1 MLDPITALSVAGVV
15 VQFVEIS
22 IKIVSKG
29 YKISKSANGALAENI
44 EAEKVADDL
53 LILATRLESST
64 GSSFAHHE
72 ATPDETSLEEMTIGC
87 KAVAW
92 ELLEALQRLK
102 TKPGQAKWKSYRQA
116 LKSVMSKEKLNDLA
130 PRLSAYR
137 EELQLH
143 VLVSLRYGKPTE

>member
-1 MLDPITALSVAGVV
+1 MLDPITALTVAGVV

-29 YKISKSANGALAENI
+29 YKIPKSANGALAENI
-44 EAEKVADDL
+44 EAEKLTDDL

-64 GSSFAHHE
+64 SSSFAYHK
-72 ATPDETSLEEMTIGC
+72 ATADETSLEKMTIGC
-87 KAVAW
+87 KAVAS
-92 ELLEALQRLK
+92 ELLKALEQLK

-116 LKSVMSKEKLNDLA
+116 LKSVISKEKLNDLA
-130 PRLSAYR
+130 QRLSVYR

-143 VLVSLRYGKPTE
+143 VLVSVRYSKPTE